1 MKVVIIGG
9 VAGGASA
16 AARLRRL
23 NEQAEI
29 IIVERGPYVSFA
41 NCGLPY
47 YVGGEIR
54 DRGALTLQTPQ
65 SFRARFRIDVRVR
78 CEAAAI
84 DPTAKTVTLRDLESD
99 QEKTESYDKLI
110 LSPGASPVRPPVPGN
125 DLAGVFTLRN
135 IPDTDAICAYI
146 ENHAAK
152 SALIVGGGYIGL
164 EMAENLLRAGLS
176 VTVAEMADHLI
187 APFDADM
194 AADVQQYAR
203 QKGVKLLLQSA
214 LTSIEKQPDGRL
226 AARVG
231 THTETVDLVLLSV
244 GVRPESALA
253 AAAGLQLNGRGQIVV
268 DEHMRTSDADIYAV
282 GDAVT
287 VRNFYTGQETFV
299 PLAGPANRQGRIAAD
314 NICGIPSAY
323 HGTQGTAIMRFFDL
337 TAASVGLNE
346 KTAAAA
352 GIDYDKTYTYP
363 SSHATYYPG
372 STNMSI
378 KVLWEKANGR
388 LLGAQIVG
396 FDGVDKRM
404 DVLAAAMRLGA
415 AITDLSDLE
424 LSYAPPFS
432 SAKDP
437 VNYLGFIGSNIRS
450 GRLHQFFWHDVS
462 ALPRDGSVTLLDVR
476 TKTEAAADSID
487 GFINIPLDALRD
499 HLDEL
504 PKDKPVYVHCFS
516 GQRSYLACCIL
527 QGHGYTCYNLAGGIR
542 LYRSVMRERAQLSKA
557 AE

>member
-23 NEQAEI
+23 NEKAEI
-29 IIVERGPYVSFA
+29 VVVERGPYVSFA

-54 DRGALTLQTPQ
+54 DRSALTLQTPQ
-65 SFRARFRIDVRVR
+65 SFLARFNIDVRVR
-78 CEAAAI
+78 CEALKI
-84 DPTAKTVTLRDLESD
+84 DPAAKTVTLRDLESGVETD
-99 QEKTESYDKLI
+99 EHYDKLI
-110 LSPGASPVRPPVPGN
+110 LSPGASPVRPPIPGV
-125 DLAGVFTLRN
+125 DLEGVFTLRN
-135 IPDTDAICAYI
+135 IPDTDAIRAYI
-146 ENHAAK
+146 EKRSAK

-176 VTVAEMADHLI
+176 VSVAEMADHLI

-194 AADVQQYAR
+194 AADVQQYVR
-203 QKGVKLLLQSA
+203 QKGVRLLLQSGVSA
-214 LTSIEKQPDGRL
+214 IEKLPDGRL
-226 AARVG
+226 CAQVG
-231 THTETVDLVLLSV
+231 AQRETADLILLSV
-244 GVRPESALA
+244 GVRPESGLA
-253 AAAGLQLNGRGQIVV
+253 AGAGLQLNGRGQIVV
-268 DEHMRTSDADIYAV
+268 NSQMLTSDPDIYAV

-287 VRNFYTGQETFV
+287 VHNFYTGAETFV

-323 HGTQGTAIMRFFDL
+323 HATQGTAIMRFFDL

-346 KTAAAA
+346 KAAAAA
-352 GIDYDKTYTYP
+352 GIAFDKTYTYP
-363 SSHATYYPG
+363 ASHATYYPG
-372 STNMSI
+372 FTNMSI
-378 KVLWEKANGR
+378 KVLWEKESGR

-404 DVLAAAMRLGA
+404 DVLATAMRLGA
-415 AITDLSDLE
+415 GITDLAELE

-437 VNYLGFIGSNIRS
+437 VNYLGFIGDNVRS
-450 GRLHQFFWHDVS
+450 GRIRQFFWHDV
-462 ALPRDGSVTLLDVR
+462 AQLPRDGSVTLLDVR
-476 TKTEAAADSID
+476 TKTEAAADAID
-487 GFINIPLDALRD
+487 GFINIPLDELRA
-499 HLDEL
+499 HLSAL

-516 GQRSYLACCIL
+516 GQRSYLACCLL
-527 QGHGYTCYNLAGGIR
+527 QGNGYTCYNLAGGIR
-542 LYRSVMRERAQLSKA
+542 LYRSVMREQAFLL
-557 AE
+557 AEK

>member
-23 NEQAEI
+23 NEQAKI
-29 IIVERGPYVSFA
+29 IVVERGPYVSFA

-47 YVGGEIR
+47 YIGGEIR
-54 DRGALTLQTPQ
+54 DRSALTLQTPQ
-65 SFRARFRIDVRVR
+65 SFLTRFNIDVRVR
-78 CEAAAI
+78 CEAVKI
-84 DPTAKTVTLRDLESD
+84 DPAAKTVTLRDLESGG
-99 QEKTESYDKLI
+99 ETLESYDKLI
-110 LSPGASPVRPPVPGN
+110 LSPGASPVRPPIPGAE
-125 DLAGVFTLRN
+125 LEGVFTLRN
-135 IPDTDAICAYI
+135 IPDTDAIRAYM
-146 ENHAAK
+146 ESRAAK

-194 AADVQQYAR
+194 AADVQQYVR
-203 QKGVKLLLQSA
+203 QKGVRLLLNSGVSA
-214 LTSIEKQPDGRL
+214 IEKQPDGRL
-226 AARVG
+226 AAQVG
-231 THTETVDLVLLSV
+231 AQKVTADLILLSV

-253 AAAGLQLNGRGQIVV
+253 AAAGLQLNERGQIVV
-268 DEHMRTSDADIYAV
+268 DEAMHTSEADIYAV

-287 VRNFYTGQETFV
+287 VKNFYTGQETFV

-314 NICGIPSAY
+314 NICGISSAY

-352 GIDYDKTYTYP
+352 GIAYDKTYTYP

-378 KVLWEKANGR
+378 KVLWEKESGR

-404 DVLAAAMRLGA
+404 DVLSATMRFGA
-415 AITDLSDLE
+415 GITDLTELE

-437 VNYLGFIGSNIRS
+437 VNYLGFIGENVRS
-450 GRLHQFFWHDVS
+450 GRLQQFFWHDVD

-476 TKTEAAADSID
+476 TKTEAAADAID
-487 GFINIPLDALRD
+487 GFMNIPLDALRE
-499 HLDEL
+499 HLDAL

-516 GQRSYLACCIL
+516 GQRSYIACCIL
-527 QGHGYTCYNLAGGIR
+527 QGNGYTCYNLAGGIR
-542 LYRSVMRERAQLSKA
+542 LYRSVKREQVLQTQ
-557 AE
+557 

>member
-23 NEQAEI
+23 NEQAKI
-29 IIVERGPYVSFA
+29 IVVERGPYVSFA

-47 YVGGEIR
+47 YIGGEIR
-54 DRGALTLQTPQ
+54 DRSALTLQTPQ
-65 SFRARFRIDVRVR
+65 SFLTRFNIDVRVR
-78 CEAAAI
+78 CEAVKI
-84 DPTAKTVTLRDLESD
+84 DPAAKTVTLRDLESGG
-99 QEKTESYDKLI
+99 ETLESYDKLI
-110 LSPGASPVRPPVPGN
+110 LSPGASPVRPPIPGAE
-125 DLAGVFTLRN
+125 LEGVFTLRN
-135 IPDTDAICAYI
+135 IPDTDAIRAYM
-146 ENHAAK
+146 ESRAAK

-194 AADVQQYAR
+194 AADVQQYVR
-203 QKGVKLLLQSA
+203 QKGVRLLLSSGVSA
-214 LTSIEKQPDGRL
+214 IEKQSDGRL

-231 THTETVDLVLLSV
+231 AQKVTADLILLSV

-253 AAAGLQLNGRGQIVV
+253 AAAGLQLNERGQIVV
-268 DEHMRTSDADIYAV
+268 DEAMHTSEADIYAV

-287 VRNFYTGQETFV
+287 VKNFYTGQETFV

-314 NICGIPSAY
+314 NICGISSAY
-323 HGTQGTAIMRFFDL
+323 HGTQGTAIMRFFDR
-337 TAASVGLNE
+337 TAASVGLNGQA
-346 KTAAAA
+346 AAAA
-352 GIDYDKTYTYP
+352 GIAYDTTYTYP

-378 KVLWEKANGR
+378 KVLWEKESGR

-404 DVLAAAMRLGA
+404 DVLSAAMRFGA
-415 AITDLSDLE
+415 GITDLTELE

-437 VNYLGFIGSNIRS
+437 VNYLGFIGENVRA
-450 GRLHQFFWHDVS
+450 GRLQQFFWHDVD

-476 TKTEAAADSID
+476 TKTEAAADAID
-487 GFINIPLDALRD
+487 GFMNIPLDALRE
-499 HLDEL
+499 HLDAL

-516 GQRSYLACCIL
+516 GQRSYIACCIL
-527 QGHGYTCYNLAGGIR
+527 QGNGYTCYNLAGGIR
-542 LYRSVMRERAQLSKA
+542 LYRSVKREQVLQTQ
-557 AE
+557 

>member
-23 NEQAEI
+23 NEQAKI
-29 IIVERGPYVSFA
+29 IVVERGPYVSFA

-47 YVGGEIR
+47 YIGGEIR
-54 DRGALTLQTPQ
+54 DRSALTLQTPQ
-65 SFRARFRIDVRVR
+65 SFLTRFNIDVRVR
-78 CEAAAI
+78 CEAVKI
-84 DPTAKTVTLRDLESD
+84 DPAAKTVTLRDLESGG
-99 QEKTESYDKLI
+99 ETLESYDKLI
-110 LSPGASPVRPPVPGN
+110 LSPGASPVRPPIPGAE
-125 DLAGVFTLRN
+125 LEGVFTLRN
-135 IPDTDAICAYI
+135 IPDTDAIRAYM
-146 ENHAAK
+146 ESRAAK

-194 AADVQQYAR
+194 AADVQQYVR
-203 QKGVKLLLQSA
+203 QKGVRLLLNSGVSA
-214 LTSIEKQPDGRL
+214 IEKQPDGSL

-231 THTETVDLVLLSV
+231 AQKVTADLILLSV

-253 AAAGLQLNGRGQIVV
+253 AAAGLQLNERGQIVV
-268 DEHMRTSDADIYAV
+268 DEAMHTSEADIYAV

-287 VRNFYTGQETFV
+287 VKNFYTGQETFV

-314 NICGIPSAY
+314 NICGISSAY

-346 KTAAAA
+346 KAAAAA
-352 GIDYDKTYTYP
+352 GIAYDKTYTYP

-378 KVLWEKANGR
+378 KVLWEKESGR

-404 DVLAAAMRLGA
+404 DVLSAAMRFGA
-415 AITDLSDLE
+415 GITDLTELE

-437 VNYLGFIGSNIRS
+437 VNYLGFIGENVRV
-450 GRLHQFFWHDVS
+450 GRLQQFFWHDVD

-476 TKTEAAADSID
+476 TKTEAAADAID
-487 GFINIPLDALRD
+487 GFMNIPLDALRE
-499 HLDEL
+499 HLDAL

-516 GQRSYLACCIL
+516 GQRSYIACCIL
-527 QGHGYTCYNLAGGIR
+527 QGNGYTCYNLAGGIR
-542 LYRSVMRERAQLSKA
+542 LYRSVKREQVLQTQ
-557 AE
+557 

>member
-23 NEQAEI
+23 NEQAKI
-29 IIVERGPYVSFA
+29 IVVERGPYVSFA

-47 YVGGEIR
+47 YIGGEIR
-54 DRGALTLQTPQ
+54 DRSALTLQTPQ
-65 SFRARFRIDVRVR
+65 SFLTRFNIDVRVR
-78 CEAAAI
+78 CEAVKI
-84 DPTAKTVTLRDLESD
+84 DPAAKTVTLRDLESGG
-99 QEKTESYDKLI
+99 ETLESYDKLI
-110 LSPGASPVRPPVPGN
+110 LSPGASPVRPPIPGAE
-125 DLAGVFTLRN
+125 LEGVFTLRN
-135 IPDTDAICAYI
+135 IPDTDAIRAYM
-146 ENHAAK
+146 ESRAAK

-194 AADVQQYAR
+194 AADVQQYVR
-203 QKGVKLLLQSA
+203 QKGARLLLNSGVSA
-214 LTSIEKQPDGRL
+214 IEKQPDGRL

-231 THTETVDLVLLSV
+231 AQKVTADLILLSV

-253 AAAGLQLNGRGQIVV
+253 DAAGLQLNERGQIVV
-268 DEHMRTSDADIYAV
+268 DEAMHTSEADIYAV

-287 VRNFYTGQETFV
+287 VKNFYTGQETFV

-314 NICGIPSAY
+314 NICGISSAY

-346 KTAAAA
+346 KAAAAA
-352 GIDYDKTYTYP
+352 GIAYDKTYTYP

-378 KVLWEKANGR
+378 KVLWEKESGR

-404 DVLAAAMRLGA
+404 DVLSAAMRFGA
-415 AITDLSDLE
+415 GITDLTELE

-437 VNYLGFIGSNIRS
+437 VNYLGFIGENVRS
-450 GRLHQFFWHDVS
+450 GRLQQFFWHDVD

-476 TKTEAAADSID
+476 TKTEAAADAID
-487 GFINIPLDALRD
+487 GFLNIPLDALRE
-499 HLDEL
+499 HLDAL

-516 GQRSYLACCIL
+516 GQRSYIACCIL
-527 QGHGYTCYNLAGGIR
+527 QGNGYTCYNLAGGIR
-542 LYRSVMRERAQLSKA
+542 LYRSVKREQVLQTQ
-557 AE
+557 

>member
-23 NEQAEI
+23 NEQAKI
-29 IIVERGPYVSFA
+29 IVVERGPYVSFA

-47 YVGGEIR
+47 YIGGEIR
-54 DRGALTLQTPQ
+54 DRSALTLQTPQ
-65 SFRARFRIDVRVR
+65 SFLTRFNIDVRVR
-78 CEAAAI
+78 CEAVKI
-84 DPTAKTVTLRDLESD
+84 DPAAKTVTLRDLESGG
-99 QEKTESYDKLI
+99 ETLESYDKLI
-110 LSPGASPVRPPVPGN
+110 LSPGASPVRPPIPGAE
-125 DLAGVFTLRN
+125 LEGVFTLRN
-135 IPDTDAICAYI
+135 IPDTDAIRAYM
-146 ENHAAK
+146 ESRAAK

-194 AADVQQYAR
+194 AADVQQYVR
-203 QKGVKLLLQSA
+203 QKGVRLLLNSGVS
-214 LTSIEKQPDGRL
+214 TIEKQPDGRL

-231 THTETVDLVLLSV
+231 AQKVTADLILLSV

-253 AAAGLQLNGRGQIVV
+253 AAAGLQLNERGQIVV
-268 DEHMRTSDADIYAV
+268 DEAMHTSEADIYAV

-287 VRNFYTGQETFV
+287 VKNFYTGQETFV

-314 NICGIPSAY
+314 NICGISSAY

-346 KTAAAA
+346 KAAAAA
-352 GIDYDKTYTYP
+352 GIAYDKTYTYP

-378 KVLWEKANGR
+378 KVLWEKESGR

-404 DVLAAAMRLGA
+404 DVLSAAMRFGA
-415 AITDLSDLE
+415 GITDLTELE

-437 VNYLGFIGSNIRS
+437 ANYLGFIGENVRA
-450 GRLHQFFWHDVS
+450 GRLQQFYWHDVD

-476 TKTEAAADSID
+476 TKTEAAADAID
-487 GFINIPLDALRD
+487 GFLNIPLDALRE
-499 HLDEL
+499 HLDAL

-516 GQRSYLACCIL
+516 GQRSYIACCIL
-527 QGHGYTCYNLAGGIR
+527 QGNGYTCYNLAGGIR
-542 LYRSVMRERAQLSKA
+542 LYRSVKREQVLQTQ
-557 AE
+557 

>member
-23 NEQAEI
+23 NEQAKI
-29 IIVERGPYVSFA
+29 IVVERGPYVSFA

-47 YVGGEIR
+47 YIGGEIR
-54 DRGALTLQTPQ
+54 DRSALTLQTPQ
-65 SFRARFRIDVRVR
+65 SFLTRFNIDVRVR
-78 CEAAAI
+78 CEAVKI
-84 DPTAKTVTLRDLESD
+84 DPAAKTVTLRDLESGG
-99 QEKTESYDKLI
+99 ETLESYDKLI
-110 LSPGASPVRPPVPGN
+110 LSPGASPVRPPIPGAE
-125 DLAGVFTLRN
+125 LEGVFTLRN
-135 IPDTDAICAYI
+135 IPDTDAIRAYM
-146 ENHAAK
+146 ESRAAK

-194 AADVQQYAR
+194 AADVQQYVR
-203 QKGVKLLLQSA
+203 QKGVRLLLNSGVSA
-214 LTSIEKQPDGRL
+214 IEKQPDGRL

-231 THTETVDLVLLSV
+231 AQKVTADLILLSV

-253 AAAGLQLNGRGQIVV
+253 AAAGLQLNERGQIVV
-268 DEHMRTSDADIYAV
+268 DEAMHTSEADIYAV

-287 VRNFYTGQETFV
+287 VKNFYTGQETFV

-314 NICGIPSAY
+314 NICGISSAY

-346 KTAAAA
+346 KAAAAA
-352 GIDYDKTYTYP
+352 GIAYDKTYTYP

-378 KVLWEKANGR
+378 KVLWEKESGR

-404 DVLAAAMRLGA
+404 DVLSAAMRFGA
-415 AITDLSDLE
+415 GITDLTELE

-437 VNYLGFIGSNIRS
+437 VNYLGFIGENVRA
-450 GRLHQFFWHDVS
+450 GRLQQFFWHDVD

-476 TKTEAAADSID
+476 TKTEAAADAID
-487 GFINIPLDALRD
+487 GFLNIPLDALRE
-499 HLDEL
+499 HLDAL

-516 GQRSYLACCIL
+516 GQRSYIACCIL
-527 QGHGYTCYNLAGGIR
+527 QGNGYTCYNLAGGIR
-542 LYRSVMRERAQLSKA
+542 LYRSVKREQVLQTQ
-557 AE
+557 

>member
-23 NEQAEI
+23 NEQAKI
-29 IIVERGPYVSFA
+29 IVVERGPYVSFA

-47 YVGGEIR
+47 YIGGEIR
-54 DRGALTLQTPQ
+54 DRSALTLQTPQ
-65 SFRARFRIDVRVR
+65 SFLTRFNIDVRVR
-78 CEAAAI
+78 CEAVKI
-84 DPTAKTVTLRDLESD
+84 DPAAKTVTLRDLESGG
-99 QEKTESYDKLI
+99 ETLESYDKLI
-110 LSPGASPVRPPVPGN
+110 LSPGASPVRPPIPGAE
-125 DLAGVFTLRN
+125 LEGVFTLRN
-135 IPDTDAICAYI
+135 IPDTDAIRAYM
-146 ENHAAK
+146 ESRAAK

-194 AADVQQYAR
+194 AADVQQYVR
-203 QKGVKLLLQSA
+203 QKGVRLLLNSGVSA
-214 LTSIEKQPDGRL
+214 IEKQPDGRL

-231 THTETVDLVLLSV
+231 AQKVTADLILLSV

-253 AAAGLQLNGRGQIVV
+253 AAAGLQLNERGQIVV
-268 DEHMRTSDADIYAV
+268 DEAMHTSEADIYAV

-287 VRNFYTGQETFV
+287 VKNFYTGQETFV

-314 NICGIPSAY
+314 NICGISSAY

-346 KTAAAA
+346 KAAAAA
-352 GIDYDKTYTYP
+352 GIAYDKTYTYP

-378 KVLWEKANGR
+378 KVLWEKESGR
-388 LLGAQIVG
+388 FLGAQIVG

-404 DVLAAAMRLGA
+404 DVLSAAMRFGA
-415 AITDLSDLE
+415 GITDLTELE

-437 VNYLGFIGSNIRS
+437 VNYLGFIGENVRS
-450 GRLHQFFWHDVS
+450 GRLQQFFWHDVD

-476 TKTEAAADSID
+476 TKTEAAADAID
-487 GFINIPLDALRD
+487 GFLNIPLDALRE
-499 HLDEL
+499 HLDAL

-516 GQRSYLACCIL
+516 GQRSYIACCIL
-527 QGHGYTCYNLAGGIR
+527 QGNGYTCYNLAGGIR
-542 LYRSVMRERAQLSKA
+542 LYRSVKREQVLQTQ
-557 AE
+557 

>member
-23 NEQAEI
+23 NEQAKI
-29 IIVERGPYVSFA
+29 IVVERGPYVSFA

-47 YVGGEIR
+47 YIGGEIR
-54 DRGALTLQTPQ
+54 DRSALTLQTPQ
-65 SFRARFRIDVRVR
+65 SFLTRFNIDVRVR
-78 CEAAAI
+78 CEAVKI
-84 DPTAKTVTLRDLESD
+84 DPAAKTVTLRDLESGG
-99 QEKTESYDKLI
+99 ETLESYDKLI
-110 LSPGASPVRPPVPGN
+110 LSPGASPVRPPIPGAE
-125 DLAGVFTLRN
+125 LEGVFTLRN
-135 IPDTDAICAYI
+135 IPDTDAIRAYM
-146 ENHAAK
+146 ESRAAK

-194 AADVQQYAR
+194 AADVQQYVR
-203 QKGVKLLLQSA
+203 QKGVRLLLNSGVSA
-214 LTSIEKQPDGRL
+214 IEKQPDGRL

-231 THTETVDLVLLSV
+231 AQKVTADLILLSV

-253 AAAGLQLNGRGQIVV
+253 AAAGLQLNERGQIVV
-268 DEHMRTSDADIYAV
+268 DEAMHTSEADIYAV

-287 VRNFYTGQETFV
+287 VKNFYTGQETFV

-314 NICGIPSAY
+314 NICGISSAY

-346 KTAAAA
+346 KAAAAA
-352 GIDYDKTYTYP
+352 GIAYDKTYTYP

-378 KVLWEKANGR
+378 KVLWEKESGR

-404 DVLAAAMRLGA
+404 DVLSAAMRFGA
-415 AITDLSDLE
+415 GITDLTELE

-437 VNYLGFIGSNIRS
+437 VNYLGFIGDNVRS
-450 GRLHQFFWHDVS
+450 GRLQQFYWHDVD

-476 TKTEAAADSID
+476 TKTEAAADAID
-487 GFINIPLDALRD
+487 GFMNIPLDALRG
-499 HLDEL
+499 HLDAL

-516 GQRSYLACCIL
+516 GQRSYIACCIL
-527 QGHGYTCYNLAGGIR
+527 QGNGYTCYNLAGGIR
-542 LYRSVMRERAQLSKA
+542 LYRSVKREQVLQTQ
-557 AE
+557 

>member
-23 NEQAEI
+23 NEQAKI
-29 IIVERGPYVSFA
+29 IVVERGPYVSFA

-47 YVGGEIR
+47 YIGGEIR
-54 DRGALTLQTPQ
+54 DRSALTLQTPQ
-65 SFRARFRIDVRVR
+65 SFLTRFNIDVRVR
-78 CEAAAI
+78 CEAVKI
-84 DPTAKTVTLRDLESD
+84 DPAAKTVTLRDLESGG
-99 QEKTESYDKLI
+99 ETLESYDKLI
-110 LSPGASPVRPPVPGN
+110 LSPGASPVRPPIPGAE
-125 DLAGVFTLRN
+125 LEGVFTLRN
-135 IPDTDAICAYI
+135 IPDTDAIRAYM
-146 ENHAAK
+146 ESRAAK

-194 AADVQQYAR
+194 AADVQQYVR
-203 QKGVKLLLQSA
+203 QKGVRLLLNSGVSA
-214 LTSIEKQPDGRL
+214 IEKQPDGSL

-231 THTETVDLVLLSV
+231 AQKVTADLILLSV

-253 AAAGLQLNGRGQIVV
+253 AAAGLQLNERGQIVV
-268 DEHMRTSDADIYAV
+268 DEAMHTSEADIYAV

-287 VRNFYTGQETFV
+287 VKNFYTGQETFV

-314 NICGIPSAY
+314 NICGISSAY

-346 KTAAAA
+346 KAAAAA
-352 GIDYDKTYTYP
+352 GIAYDKTYTYP

-378 KVLWEKANGR
+378 KVLWDKESGR

-404 DVLAAAMRLGA
+404 DVLSAAMRFGA
-415 AITDLSDLE
+415 GITDLTELE

-437 VNYLGFIGSNIRS
+437 VNYLGFIGDNVRS
-450 GRLHQFFWHDVS
+450 GRLQQFYWHDVD

-476 TKTEAAADSID
+476 TKTEAAADAID
-487 GFINIPLDALRD
+487 GFMNIPLDALRG
-499 HLDEL
+499 HLDAL

-516 GQRSYLACCIL
+516 GQRSYIACCIL
-527 QGHGYTCYNLAGGIR
+527 QGNGYTCYNLAGGIR
-542 LYRSVMRERAQLSKA
+542 LYRSVKREQVLQTQ
-557 AE
+557 

>member
-23 NEQAEI
+23 NEQAKI
-29 IIVERGPYVSFA
+29 IVVERGPYVSFA

-47 YVGGEIR
+47 YIGGEIR
-54 DRGALTLQTPQ
+54 DRSALTLQTPQ
-65 SFRARFRIDVRVR
+65 SFLTRFNIDVRVR
-78 CEAAAI
+78 CEAVKI
-84 DPTAKTVTLRDLESD
+84 DPAAKTVTLRDLESGG
-99 QEKTESYDKLI
+99 ETLESYDKLI
-110 LSPGASPVRPPVPGN
+110 LSPGASPVRPPIPGAE
-125 DLAGVFTLRN
+125 LEGVFTLRN
-135 IPDTDAICAYI
+135 IPDTDAIRAYM
-146 ENHAAK
+146 ESRAAK

-194 AADVQQYAR
+194 AADVQQYVR
-203 QKGVKLLLQSA
+203 QKGARLLLNSGVSA
-214 LTSIEKQPDGRL
+214 IEKQPDGSL

-231 THTETVDLVLLSV
+231 AQKVTADLILLSV

-253 AAAGLQLNGRGQIVV
+253 AAAGLQLNERGQIVV
-268 DEHMRTSDADIYAV
+268 DEAMHTSEADIYAV

-287 VRNFYTGQETFV
+287 VKNFYTGQETFV

-314 NICGIPSAY
+314 NICGISSAY

-346 KTAAAA
+346 KAAAAA
-352 GIDYDKTYTYP
+352 GIAYDKTYTYP

-378 KVLWEKANGR
+378 KVLWEKESGR

-404 DVLAAAMRLGA
+404 DVLSAAMRFGA
-415 AITDLSDLE
+415 GITDLTELE

-437 VNYLGFIGSNIRS
+437 VNYLGFIGENVRS
-450 GRLHQFFWHDVS
+450 GRLQQFFWHDVD

-476 TKTEAAADSID
+476 TKTEAAADAID
-487 GFINIPLDALRD
+487 GFMNIPLDALRE
-499 HLDEL
+499 HLDAL

-516 GQRSYLACCIL
+516 GQRSYIACCIL
-527 QGHGYTCYNLAGGIR
+527 QGNGYTCYNLAGGIR
-542 LYRSVMRERAQLSKA
+542 LYRSVKREQVLQTQ
-557 AE
+557 

>member
-23 NEQAEI
+23 NERAKI
-29 IIVERGPYVSFA
+29 IVVERGPYVSFA

-47 YVGGEIR
+47 YIGGEIR
-54 DRGALTLQTPQ
+54 DRSALTLQTPQ
-65 SFRARFRIDVRVR
+65 SFLTRFNIDVRVR
-78 CEAAAI
+78 CEAVKI
-84 DPTAKTVTLRDLESD
+84 DPAAKTVTLRDLESGG
-99 QEKTESYDKLI
+99 ETLESYDKLI
-110 LSPGASPVRPPVPGN
+110 LSPGASPVRPPIPGAE
-125 DLAGVFTLRN
+125 LEGVFTLRN
-135 IPDTDAICAYI
+135 IPDTDAIRAYM
-146 ENHAAK
+146 ESRAAK

-194 AADVQQYAR
+194 AADVQQYVR
-203 QKGVKLLLQSA
+203 QKGVRLLLNSGVSA
-214 LTSIEKQPDGRL
+214 IEKQPDGRL

-231 THTETVDLVLLSV
+231 AQKVTADLILLSV

-253 AAAGLQLNGRGQIVV
+253 AAAGLQLNERGQIVV
-268 DEHMRTSDADIYAV
+268 DEAMHTSEADIYAV

-287 VRNFYTGQETFV
+287 VKNFYTGQETFV

-314 NICGIPSAY
+314 NICGISSAY

-346 KTAAAA
+346 KAAAAA
-352 GIDYDKTYTYP
+352 GIAYDKTYTYP

-378 KVLWEKANGR
+378 KVLWEKESGR

-404 DVLAAAMRLGA
+404 DVLSAAMRFGA
-415 AITDLSDLE
+415 GITDLTELE

-437 VNYLGFIGSNIRS
+437 VNYLGFIGENVRA
-450 GRLHQFFWHDVS
+450 GRLQQFFWHDVD
-462 ALPRDGSVTLLDVR
+462 ALPRDGSVTFLDVR
-476 TKTEAAADSID
+476 TKTEAAADAID
-487 GFINIPLDALRD
+487 GFMNIPLDALRE
-499 HLDEL
+499 HLDAL

-516 GQRSYLACCIL
+516 GQRSYIACCIL
-527 QGHGYTCYNLAGGIR
+527 QGNGYTCYNLAGGIR
-542 LYRSVMRERAQLSKA
+542 LYRSVKREQVLQTQ
-557 AE
+557 

>member
-23 NEQAEI
+23 NEQAKI
-29 IIVERGPYVSFA
+29 IVVERGPYVSFA

-47 YVGGEIR
+47 YIGGEIR
-54 DRGALTLQTPQ
+54 DRSALTLQTPQ
-65 SFRARFRIDVRVR
+65 SFLTRFNIDVRVR
-78 CEAAAI
+78 CEAVKI
-84 DPTAKTVTLRDLESD
+84 DPAAKTVTLRDLESGG
-99 QEKTESYDKLI
+99 ETLESYDKLI
-110 LSPGASPVRPPVPGN
+110 LSPGASPVRPPIPGAE
-125 DLAGVFTLRN
+125 LEGVFTLRN
-135 IPDTDAICAYI
+135 IPDTDAIRAYM
-146 ENHAAK
+146 ESRAAK

-194 AADVQQYAR
+194 AADVQQYVR
-203 QKGVKLLLQSA
+203 QKGVRLLLNSGVS
-214 LTSIEKQPDGRL
+214 TIEKQPDGRL

-231 THTETVDLVLLSV
+231 AQKVTADLILLSV

-253 AAAGLQLNGRGQIVV
+253 AAAGLQLNERGQIVV
-268 DEHMRTSDADIYAV
+268 DEAMHTSEADIYAV

-287 VRNFYTGQETFV
+287 VKNFYTGQETFV

-314 NICGIPSAY
+314 NICGISSAY

-346 KTAAAA
+346 KAAAAA
-352 GIDYDKTYTYP
+352 GIAYDKTYTYP

-378 KVLWEKANGR
+378 KVLWEKESGR

-404 DVLAAAMRLGA
+404 DVLSAAMRFGA
-415 AITDLSDLE
+415 GITDLTELE

-437 VNYLGFIGSNIRS
+437 VNYLGFIGENVRS
-450 GRLHQFFWHDVS
+450 GRLQQFYWHDVD

-476 TKTEAAADSID
+476 TKTEAAADAID
-487 GFINIPLDALRD
+487 GFLNIPLDALRE
-499 HLDEL
+499 HLDAL

-516 GQRSYLACCIL
+516 GQRSYIACCIL
-527 QGHGYTCYNLAGGIR
+527 QGNGYTCYNLAGGIR
-542 LYRSVMRERAQLSKA
+542 LYRSVKREQVLQTQ
-557 AE
+557 

>member
-23 NEQAEI
+23 NEQAKI
-29 IIVERGPYVSFA
+29 IVVERGPYVSFA

-47 YVGGEIR
+47 YIGGEIR
-54 DRGALTLQTPQ
+54 DRSALTLQTPQ
-65 SFRARFRIDVRVR
+65 SFLTRFNIDVRVR
-78 CEAAAI
+78 CEAVKI
-84 DPTAKTVTLRDLESD
+84 DPAAKTVTLRDLESGG
-99 QEKTESYDKLI
+99 ETLESYDKLI
-110 LSPGASPVRPPVPGN
+110 LSPGASPVRPPIPGAE
-125 DLAGVFTLRN
+125 LEGVFTLRN
-135 IPDTDAICAYI
+135 IPDTDAIRAYM
-146 ENHAAK
+146 ESRAAK

-194 AADVQQYAR
+194 AADVQQYVR
-203 QKGVKLLLQSA
+203 QKGARLLLNSGVSA
-214 LTSIEKQPDGRL
+214 IEKQSDGRL

-231 THTETVDLVLLSV
+231 AQKVTADLILLSV

-253 AAAGLQLNGRGQIVV
+253 AAAGLQLNERGQIVV
-268 DEHMRTSDADIYAV
+268 DEAMHTSEADIYAV

-287 VRNFYTGQETFV
+287 VKNFYTGQETFV

-314 NICGIPSAY
+314 NICGISSAY

-352 GIDYDKTYTYP
+352 GIAYDKTYTYP

-378 KVLWEKANGR
+378 KVLWDKESGR

-404 DVLAAAMRLGA
+404 DVLSAAMRFGA
-415 AITDLSDLE
+415 GITDLTELE

-437 VNYLGFIGSNIRS
+437 VNYLGFIGENVRS
-450 GRLHQFFWHDVS
+450 GRLQQFFWHDVD

-476 TKTEAAADSID
+476 TKTEAAADAID
-487 GFINIPLDALRD
+487 GFLNIPLDALRG
-499 HLDEL
+499 HLDAL

-516 GQRSYLACCIL
+516 GQRSYIACCIL
-527 QGHGYTCYNLAGGIR
+527 QGNGYTCYNLAGGIR
-542 LYRSVMRERAQLSKA
+542 LYRSVKREQVLQTQ
-557 AE
+557 

>member
-23 NEQAEI
+23 NEQAKI
-29 IIVERGPYVSFA
+29 IVVERGPYVSFA

-47 YVGGEIR
+47 YIGGEIR
-54 DRGALTLQTPQ
+54 DRSALTLQTPQ
-65 SFRARFRIDVRVR
+65 SFLTRFNIDVRVR
-78 CEAAAI
+78 CEAVKI
-84 DPTAKTVTLRDLESD
+84 DPAAKTVTLRDLESGG
-99 QEKTESYDKLI
+99 ETLESYDKLI
-110 LSPGASPVRPPVPGN
+110 LSPGASPVRPPIPGAE
-125 DLAGVFTLRN
+125 LEGVFTLRN
-135 IPDTDAICAYI
+135 IPDTDAIRAYM
-146 ENHAAK
+146 ESRAAK

-194 AADVQQYAR
+194 AADVQQYVR
-203 QKGVKLLLQSA
+203 QKGVRLLLNSGVSA
-214 LTSIEKQPDGRL
+214 IEKQPDGRL

-231 THTETVDLVLLSV
+231 AQKVTADLILLSV

-253 AAAGLQLNGRGQIVV
+253 AAAGLQLNERGQIVV
-268 DEHMRTSDADIYAV
+268 DEAMHTSEADIYAV

-287 VRNFYTGQETFV
+287 VKNFYTGQETFV

-314 NICGIPSAY
+314 NICGISSAY

-346 KTAAAA
+346 KAAAAA
-352 GIDYDKTYTYP
+352 GIAYDKTYTYP

-378 KVLWEKANGR
+378 KVLWEKESGR

-404 DVLAAAMRLGA
+404 DVLSAAMRFGA
-415 AITDLSDLE
+415 GITDLTELE

-437 VNYLGFIGSNIRS
+437 VNYLGFIGENVRA
-450 GRLHQFFWHDVS
+450 GRLQQFFWHDVD

-476 TKTEAAADSID
+476 TKTEAAADAID
-487 GFINIPLDALRD
+487 GFLNIPLDALRG
-499 HLDEL
+499 HLDAL

-516 GQRSYLACCIL
+516 GQRSYIACCIL
-527 QGHGYTCYNLAGGIR
+527 QGNGYTCYNLAGGIR
-542 LYRSVMRERAQLSKA
+542 LYRSVKREQVLQTQ
-557 AE
+557 

>member
-23 NEQAEI
+23 NEQAKI
-29 IIVERGPYVSFA
+29 IVVERGPYVSFA

-47 YVGGEIR
+47 YIGGEIR
-54 DRGALTLQTPQ
+54 DRSVLTLQTPQ
-65 SFRARFRIDVRVR
+65 SFLTRFNIDVRVR
-78 CEAAAI
+78 CEAVKI
-84 DPTAKTVTLRDLESD
+84 DPAAKTVTLRDLESGG
-99 QEKTESYDKLI
+99 ETLESYDKLI
-110 LSPGASPVRPPVPGN
+110 LSPGASPVRPPIPGAE
-125 DLAGVFTLRN
+125 LEGVFTLRN
-135 IPDTDAICAYI
+135 IPDTDAIRAYM
-146 ENHAAK
+146 ESRAAK

-194 AADVQQYAR
+194 AADVQQYVR
-203 QKGVKLLLQSA
+203 QKGVRLLLNSGVSA
-214 LTSIEKQPDGRL
+214 IEKQPDGRL

-231 THTETVDLVLLSV
+231 AQKVTADLILLSV

-253 AAAGLQLNGRGQIVV
+253 AAAGLQLNERGQIVV
-268 DEHMRTSDADIYAV
+268 DEAMHTSEADIYAV

-287 VRNFYTGQETFV
+287 VKNFYTGQETFV

-314 NICGIPSAY
+314 NICGISSAY

-352 GIDYDKTYTYP
+352 GIAYDKTYTYP

-378 KVLWEKANGR
+378 KVLWDKESGR

-404 DVLAAAMRLGA
+404 DVLSAAMRFGA
-415 AITDLSDLE
+415 GITDLTELE

-437 VNYLGFIGSNIRS
+437 VNYLGFIGENVRS
-450 GRLHQFFWHDVS
+450 GRLQQFYWHDVD

-476 TKTEAAADSID
+476 TKTEAAADAID
-487 GFINIPLDALRD
+487 GFLNIPLDALRG
-499 HLDEL
+499 HLDAL

-516 GQRSYLACCIL
+516 GQRSYIACCIL
-527 QGHGYTCYNLAGGIR
+527 QGNGYTCYNLAGGIR
-542 LYRSVMRERAQLSKA
+542 LYRSVKREQVLQTQ
-557 AE
+557 

>member
-23 NEQAEI
+23 NEQAKI
-29 IIVERGPYVSFA
+29 IVVERGPYVSFA

-47 YVGGEIR
+47 YIGGEIR
-54 DRGALTLQTPQ
+54 DRSALTLQTPQ
-65 SFRARFRIDVRVR
+65 SFLTRFNIDVRVR
-78 CEAAAI
+78 CEAVKI
-84 DPTAKTVTLRDLESD
+84 DPAAKTVTLRDLESGG
-99 QEKTESYDKLI
+99 ETLESYDKLI
-110 LSPGASPVRPPVPGN
+110 LSPGASPVRPPIPGAE
-125 DLAGVFTLRN
+125 LEGVFTLRN
-135 IPDTDAICAYI
+135 IPDTDAIRAYM
-146 ENHAAK
+146 ESRAAK

-164 EMAENLLRAGLS
+164 EMTENLLRAGLS

-194 AADVQQYAR
+194 AADVQQYVR
-203 QKGVKLLLQSA
+203 QKGVRLLLNSGVSA
-214 LTSIEKQPDGRL
+214 IEKQPDGRL

-231 THTETVDLVLLSV
+231 AQKVTADLILLSV

-253 AAAGLQLNGRGQIVV
+253 AAAGLQLNERGQIVV
-268 DEHMRTSDADIYAV
+268 DEAMHTSEADIYAV

-287 VRNFYTGQETFV
+287 VKNFYTGQETFV

-314 NICGIPSAY
+314 NICGISSAY

-346 KTAAAA
+346 KAAAAA
-352 GIDYDKTYTYP
+352 GIAYDKTYTYP

-378 KVLWEKANGR
+378 KVLWEKESGR

-404 DVLAAAMRLGA
+404 DVLSAAMRFGA
-415 AITDLSDLE
+415 GITDLTELE

-437 VNYLGFIGSNIRS
+437 VNYLGFIGDNVRS
-450 GRLHQFFWHDVS
+450 GRLQQFFWHDVD

-476 TKTEAAADSID
+476 TKTEAAADAID
-487 GFINIPLDALRD
+487 GFLNIPLDALRE
-499 HLDEL
+499 HLDAL

-516 GQRSYLACCIL
+516 GQRSYIACCIL
-527 QGHGYTCYNLAGGIR
+527 QGNGYTCYNLAGGIR
-542 LYRSVMRERAQLSKA
+542 LYRSVKREQVLQTQ
-557 AE
+557 

>member
-23 NEQAEI
+23 NEQAKI
-29 IIVERGPYVSFA
+29 IVVERGPYVSFA

-47 YVGGEIR
+47 YIGGEIR
-54 DRGALTLQTPQ
+54 DRSALTLQTPQ
-65 SFRARFRIDVRVR
+65 SFLTRFNIDVRVR
-78 CEAAAI
+78 CEAVKI
-84 DPTAKTVTLRDLESD
+84 DPAAKTVTLRDLESGG
-99 QEKTESYDKLI
+99 ETLESYDKLI
-110 LSPGASPVRPPVPGN
+110 LSPGASPVRPPIPGAE
-125 DLAGVFTLRN
+125 LEGVFTLRN
-135 IPDTDAICAYI
+135 IPDTDAIRAYM
-146 ENHAAK
+146 ESRAAK

-194 AADVQQYAR
+194 AADVQQYVR
-203 QKGVKLLLQSA
+203 QKGVRLLLNSGVSA
-214 LTSIEKQPDGRL
+214 IEKQPDGRL

-231 THTETVDLVLLSV
+231 AQKVTADLILLSV

-253 AAAGLQLNGRGQIVV
+253 AAAGLQLNERGQIVV
-268 DEHMRTSDADIYAV
+268 DEAMHTSEADIYAV

-287 VRNFYTGQETFV
+287 VKNFYTGQETFV

-314 NICGIPSAY
+314 NICGISSAY

-346 KTAAAA
+346 KAAAAA
-352 GIDYDKTYTYP
+352 GIAYDKTYTYP

-378 KVLWEKANGR
+378 KVLWEKESGR

-404 DVLAAAMRLGA
+404 DVLSAAMRFGA
-415 AITDLSDLE
+415 GITDLTELE

-437 VNYLGFIGSNIRS
+437 VNYLGFIGENVRS
-450 GRLHQFFWHDVS
+450 GRLQQFYWHDVD

-476 TKTEAAADSID
+476 TKTEAAADAID
-487 GFINIPLDALRD
+487 GFLNIPLDALRER
-499 HLDEL
+499 LDAL

-516 GQRSYLACCIL
+516 GQRSYIACCIL
-527 QGHGYTCYNLAGGIR
+527 QGNGYTCYNLAGGIR
-542 LYRSVMRERAQLSKA
+542 LYRSVKREQVLQTQ
-557 AE
+557 

>member
-23 NEQAEI
+23 NEQVKI
-29 IIVERGPYVSFA
+29 IVVERGPYVSFA

-47 YVGGEIR
+47 YIGGEIR
-54 DRGALTLQTPQ
+54 DRSALTLQTPQ
-65 SFRARFRIDVRVR
+65 SFLTRFNIDVRVR
-78 CEAAAI
+78 CEAVKI
-84 DPTAKTVTLRDLESD
+84 DPAAKTVTLRDLESGG
-99 QEKTESYDKLI
+99 ETLESYDKLI
-110 LSPGASPVRPPVPGN
+110 LSPGASPVRPPIPGAE
-125 DLAGVFTLRN
+125 LEGVFTLRN
-135 IPDTDAICAYI
+135 IPDTDAICAYM
-146 ENHAAK
+146 ESRAAK

-194 AADVQQYAR
+194 AADVQQYVR
-203 QKGVKLLLQSA
+203 QKGVRLLLNSGVSA
-214 LTSIEKQPDGRL
+214 IEKQPDGRL

-231 THTETVDLVLLSV
+231 AQKVTADLILLSV

-253 AAAGLQLNGRGQIVV
+253 AAAGLQLNERGQIVV
-268 DEHMRTSDADIYAV
+268 DEAMHTSEADIYAV

-287 VRNFYTGQETFV
+287 VKNFYTGQETFV

-314 NICGIPSAY
+314 NIYGISSAY

-346 KTAAAA
+346 KAADAA
-352 GIDYDKTYTYP
+352 GIAYDKTYTYP

-378 KVLWEKANGR
+378 KVLWDKESGR

-404 DVLAAAMRLGA
+404 DVLSAAMRFGA
-415 AITDLSDLE
+415 GITDLTELE

-437 VNYLGFIGSNIRS
+437 VNYLGFIGDNVRS
-450 GRLHQFFWHDVS
+450 GRLQQFFWHDVD

-476 TKTEAAADSID
+476 TKTEAAADAID
-487 GFINIPLDALRD
+487 GFMNIPLDALRG
-499 HLDEL
+499 HLDAL

-516 GQRSYLACCIL
+516 GQRSYIACCIL
-527 QGHGYTCYNLAGGIR
+527 QGNGYTCYNLAGGIR
-542 LYRSVMRERAQLSKA
+542 LYRSVKREQVLQTQ
-557 AE
+557 

>member
-23 NEQAEI
+23 NEQAKI
-29 IIVERGPYVSFA
+29 IVVERGPYVSFA

-47 YVGGEIR
+47 YIGGEIR
-54 DRGALTLQTPQ
+54 DRSALTLQTPQ
-65 SFRARFRIDVRVR
+65 SFLTRFNIDVRVR
-78 CEAAAI
+78 CEAVKI
-84 DPTAKTVTLRDLESD
+84 DPAAKTVTLRDLESGG
-99 QEKTESYDKLI
+99 ETLESYDKLI
-110 LSPGASPVRPPVPGN
+110 LSPGASPVRPPIPGAE
-125 DLAGVFTLRN
+125 LEGVFTLRN
-135 IPDTDAICAYI
+135 IPDTDAIRAYM
-146 ENHAAK
+146 ESRAAK

-194 AADVQQYAR
+194 AADVQQYVR
-203 QKGVKLLLQSA
+203 QKGVRLLLNSGVSA
-214 LTSIEKQPDGRL
+214 IEKQPDGRL

-231 THTETVDLVLLSV
+231 AQKVTADLILLSV
-244 GVRPESALA
+244 GVRPESVLA
-253 AAAGLQLNGRGQIVV
+253 AAAGLQLNERGQIVV
-268 DEHMRTSDADIYAV
+268 DEAMHTSEADIYAV

-287 VRNFYTGQETFV
+287 VKNFYTGQETFV

-314 NICGIPSAY
+314 NICGISSAY

-352 GIDYDKTYTYP
+352 GIAYDKTYTYP

-378 KVLWEKANGR
+378 KVLWEKESGR

-404 DVLAAAMRLGA
+404 DVLSAAMRFGA
-415 AITDLSDLE
+415 GITDLTELE

-437 VNYLGFIGSNIRS
+437 VNYLGFIGENVRS
-450 GRLHQFFWHDVS
+450 GRLQQFYWHDVD

-476 TKTEAAADSID
+476 TKTEAAADAID
-487 GFINIPLDALRD
+487 GFMNIPLDALRG
-499 HLDEL
+499 HLDAL

-516 GQRSYLACCIL
+516 GQRSYIACCIL
-527 QGHGYTCYNLAGGIR
+527 QGNGYTCYNLAGGIR
-542 LYRSVMRERAQLSKA
+542 LYRSVKREQVLQTQ
-557 AE
+557 

>member
-23 NEQAEI
+23 NEQAKI
-29 IIVERGPYVSFA
+29 IVVERGPYVSFA

-47 YVGGEIR
+47 YIGGEIR
-54 DRGALTLQTPQ
+54 DRSALTLQTPQ
-65 SFRARFRIDVRVR
+65 SFLTRFNIDVRVR
-78 CEAAAI
+78 CEAVKI
-84 DPTAKTVTLRDLESD
+84 DPAAKTVTLRDLESGG
-99 QEKTESYDKLI
+99 ETLESYDKLI
-110 LSPGASPVRPPVPGN
+110 LSPGASPVRPPIPGAE
-125 DLAGVFTLRN
+125 LEGVFTLRN
-135 IPDTDAICAYI
+135 IPDTDAIRAYM
-146 ENHAAK
+146 ESRAAK

-194 AADVQQYAR
+194 AADVQQYVR
-203 QKGVKLLLQSA
+203 QKGARLLLNSGVSA
-214 LTSIEKQPDGRL
+214 IEKQPDGRL

-231 THTETVDLVLLSV
+231 AQKVTADLILLSV

-253 AAAGLQLNGRGQIVV
+253 AAAGLQLNERGQIVV
-268 DEHMRTSDADIYAV
+268 DEAMHTSEADIYAV

-287 VRNFYTGQETFV
+287 VKNFYTGQETFV

-314 NICGIPSAY
+314 NICGISSAY

-346 KTAAAA
+346 KAAAAA
-352 GIDYDKTYTYP
+352 GIAYDKTYTYP

-378 KVLWEKANGR
+378 KVLWEKESGR

-404 DVLAAAMRLGA
+404 DVLSAAMRFGA
-415 AITDLSDLE
+415 GITDLTELE

-437 VNYLGFIGSNIRS
+437 VNYLGFIGENVRS
-450 GRLHQFFWHDVS
+450 GRLQQFFWHDVD

-476 TKTEAAADSID
+476 TKTEAAADAID
-487 GFINIPLDALRD
+487 GFLNIPLDALRE
-499 HLDEL
+499 HLDAL

-516 GQRSYLACCIL
+516 GQRSYIACCIL
-527 QGHGYTCYNLAGGIR
+527 QGNGYTCYNLAGGIR
-542 LYRSVMRERAQLSKA
+542 LYRSVKREQVLQTQ
-557 AE
+557 

>member
-23 NEQAEI
+23 NEQAKI
-29 IIVERGPYVSFA
+29 IVVERGPYVSFA

-47 YVGGEIR
+47 YIGGEIR
-54 DRGALTLQTPQ
+54 DRSALTLQTPQ
-65 SFRARFRIDVRVR
+65 SFLTRFNIDVRVR
-78 CEAAAI
+78 CEAVKI
-84 DPTAKTVTLRDLESD
+84 DPAAKTVTLRDLESGG
-99 QEKTESYDKLI
+99 ETLESYDKLI
-110 LSPGASPVRPPVPGN
+110 LSPGASPVRPPIPGAE
-125 DLAGVFTLRN
+125 LEGVFTLRN
-135 IPDTDAICAYI
+135 IPDTDAIRAYM
-146 ENHAAK
+146 ESRAAK

-194 AADVQQYAR
+194 AADVQQYVR
-203 QKGVKLLLQSA
+203 QKGVRLLLNSGVSA
-214 LTSIEKQPDGRL
+214 IEKQPDGRL
-226 AARVG
+226 AAQVG
-231 THTETVDLVLLSV
+231 AQKVTADLILLSV

-253 AAAGLQLNGRGQIVV
+253 AAAGLQLNERGQIVV
-268 DEHMRTSDADIYAV
+268 DEAMHTSEADIYAV

-287 VRNFYTGQETFV
+287 VKNFYTGQETFV

-314 NICGIPSAY
+314 NICGISSAY

-352 GIDYDKTYTYP
+352 GIAYDKTYTYP

-378 KVLWEKANGR
+378 KVLWDKESGR

-404 DVLAAAMRLGA
+404 DVLSAAMRFGA
-415 AITDLSDLE
+415 GITDLTELE

-437 VNYLGFIGSNIRS
+437 VNYLGFIGDNVRS
-450 GRLHQFFWHDVS
+450 GRLQQFYWHDVD

-476 TKTEAAADSID
+476 TKTEAAADAID
-487 GFINIPLDALRD
+487 GFMNIPLDALRE
-499 HLDEL
+499 HLDAL

-516 GQRSYLACCIL
+516 GQRSYIACCIL
-527 QGHGYTCYNLAGGIR
+527 QGNGYTCYNLAGGIR
-542 LYRSVMRERAQLSKA
+542 LYRSVKREQVLQTQ
-557 AE
+557 

>member
-23 NEQAEI
+23 NEQAKI
-29 IIVERGPYVSFA
+29 IVVERGPYVSFA

-47 YVGGEIR
+47 YIGGEIR
-54 DRGALTLQTPQ
+54 DRSALTLQTPQ
-65 SFRARFRIDVRVR
+65 SFLTRFNIDVRVR
-78 CEAAAI
+78 CEAVKI
-84 DPTAKTVTLRDLESD
+84 DPAAKTVTLRDLESGG
-99 QEKTESYDKLI
+99 ETLESYDKLI
-110 LSPGASPVRPPVPGN
+110 LSPGASPVRPPIPGAE
-125 DLAGVFTLRN
+125 LEGVFTLRN
-135 IPDTDAICAYI
+135 IPDTDAIRAYM
-146 ENHAAK
+146 ESRAAK

-194 AADVQQYAR
+194 AADVQQYVR
-203 QKGVKLLLQSA
+203 QKGVRLLLNSGVSA
-214 LTSIEKQPDGRL
+214 IEKQPDGRL

-231 THTETVDLVLLSV
+231 AQKVTADLILLSV

-253 AAAGLQLNGRGQIVV
+253 AAAGLQLNERGQIVV
-268 DEHMRTSDADIYAV
+268 DEAMHTSEADIYAV

-287 VRNFYTGQETFV
+287 VKNFYTGQETFV

-314 NICGIPSAY
+314 NICGISSAY

-346 KTAAAA
+346 KAAAAA
-352 GIDYDKTYTYP
+352 GIAYDKTYTYP

-378 KVLWEKANGR
+378 KVLWEKESGR

-404 DVLAAAMRLGA
+404 DVLSAAMRFGA
-415 AITDLSDLE
+415 GITDLTELE

-437 VNYLGFIGSNIRS
+437 VNYLGFIGENVRA
-450 GRLHQFFWHDVS
+450 GRLQQFYWHDV
-462 ALPRDGSVTLLDVR
+462 D
-476 TKTEAAADSID
+476 
-487 GFINIPLDALRD
+487 
-499 HLDEL
+499 
-504 PKDKPVYVHCFS
+504 
-516 GQRSYLACCIL
+516 
-527 QGHGYTCYNLAGGIR
+527 
-542 LYRSVMRERAQLSKA
+542 LSLIHI
-557 AE
+557 

>member
-23 NEQAEI
+23 NEQAKI
-29 IIVERGPYVSFA
+29 IVVERGPYVSFA

-54 DRGALTLQTPQ
+54 DRSALTLQTPQ
-65 SFRARFRIDVRVR
+65 SFLTRFNIDVRVR
-78 CEAAAI
+78 CEAVKI
-84 DPTAKTVTLRDLESD
+84 DPAAKTVTLRDLESGG
-99 QEKTESYDKLI
+99 ETLESYDKLI
-110 LSPGASPVRPPVPGN
+110 LSPGASPVRPPIPGAE
-125 DLAGVFTLRN
+125 LEGVFTLRN
-135 IPDTDAICAYI
+135 IPDTDAIRAYM
-146 ENHAAK
+146 ESRAAK

-194 AADVQQYAR
+194 AADVQQYVR
-203 QKGVKLLLQSA
+203 QKGVRLLLNSGVSA
-214 LTSIEKQPDGRL
+214 IEKQPDGRL

-231 THTETVDLVLLSV
+231 AQKVTADLILLSV

-253 AAAGLQLNGRGQIVV
+253 AVAGLQLNERGQIVV
-268 DEHMRTSDADIYAV
+268 DEAMHTSEADIYAV

-287 VRNFYTGQETFV
+287 VKNFYTGQETFV

-314 NICGIPSAY
+314 NICGISSAY

-346 KTAAAA
+346 KAADAA
-352 GIDYDKTYTYP
+352 GIAYDKTYTYP

-378 KVLWEKANGR
+378 KVLWDKESGR

-404 DVLAAAMRLGA
+404 DVLSAAMRFGA
-415 AITDLSDLE
+415 GITDLTELE

-437 VNYLGFIGSNIRS
+437 VNYLGFIGENVRS
-450 GRLHQFFWHDVS
+450 GRLQQFYWHDVD

-476 TKTEAAADSID
+476 TKTEAAADAID
-487 GFINIPLDALRD
+487 GFLNIPLDALRG
-499 HLDEL
+499 HLDAL

-516 GQRSYLACCIL
+516 GQRSYIACCIL
-527 QGHGYTCYNLAGGIR
+527 QGNGYTCYNLAGGIR
-542 LYRSVMRERAQLSKA
+542 LYRSVKREQVLQTQ
-557 AE
+557 

>member
-23 NEQAEI
+23 NEQAKI
-29 IIVERGPYVSFA
+29 IVVERGPYVSFA

-47 YVGGEIR
+47 YIGGEIR
-54 DRGALTLQTPQ
+54 DRSALTLQTPQ
-65 SFRARFRIDVRVR
+65 SFLTRFNIDVRVR
-78 CEAAAI
+78 CEAVKI
-84 DPTAKTVTLRDLESD
+84 DPAAKTVTLRDLESGG
-99 QEKTESYDKLI
+99 ETLESYDKLI
-110 LSPGASPVRPPVPGN
+110 LSPGASPVRPPIPGAE
-125 DLAGVFTLRN
+125 LEGVFTLRN
-135 IPDTDAICAYI
+135 IPDTYAIRAYM
-146 ENHAAK
+146 ESRAAK

-194 AADVQQYAR
+194 AADVQQYVR
-203 QKGVKLLLQSA
+203 QKGVRLLLNSGVSA
-214 LTSIEKQPDGRL
+214 IEKQPDGRL

-231 THTETVDLVLLSV
+231 AQKVTADLILLSV

-253 AAAGLQLNGRGQIVV
+253 AAAGLQLNERGQIVV
-268 DEHMRTSDADIYAV
+268 DEAMHTSEADIYAV

-287 VRNFYTGQETFV
+287 VKNFYTGQETFV

-314 NICGIPSAY
+314 NICGISSAY

-352 GIDYDKTYTYP
+352 GIAYDKTYTYP

-378 KVLWEKANGR
+378 KVLWEKESGR

-404 DVLAAAMRLGA
+404 DVLSAAMRFGA
-415 AITDLSDLE
+415 GITDLTELE

-437 VNYLGFIGSNIRS
+437 VNYLGFIGENVRS
-450 GRLHQFFWHDVS
+450 GRLQQFYWHDVDV
-462 ALPRDGSVTLLDVR
+462 LPRDGSVTLLDVR
-476 TKTEAAADSID
+476 TKTEAAADAID
-487 GFINIPLDALRD
+487 GFMNIPLDALRG
-499 HLDEL
+499 HLDAL

-516 GQRSYLACCIL
+516 GQRSYIACCIL
-527 QGHGYTCYNLAGGIR
+527 QGNGCTCYNLAGGIR
-542 LYRSVMRERAQLSKA
+542 LYRSVKREQVLQTQ
-557 AE
+557 

>member
-23 NEQAEI
+23 NEQAKI
-29 IIVERGPYVSFA
+29 IVVERGPYVSFA

-47 YVGGEIR
+47 YIGGEIR
-54 DRGALTLQTPQ
+54 DRSALTLQTPQ
-65 SFRARFRIDVRVR
+65 SFLTRFNIDVRVR
-78 CEAAAI
+78 CEAVKI
-84 DPTAKTVTLRDLESD
+84 DPAAKTVTLRDLESGG
-99 QEKTESYDKLI
+99 ETLESYDKLI
-110 LSPGASPVRPPVPGN
+110 LSPGASPVRPPIPGAE
-125 DLAGVFTLRN
+125 LEGVFTLRN
-135 IPDTDAICAYI
+135 IPDTDAIRAYM
-146 ENHAAK
+146 ESRAAK

-194 AADVQQYAR
+194 AADVQQYVR
-203 QKGVKLLLQSA
+203 QKGARLLLNSGVSA
-214 LTSIEKQPDGRL
+214 IEKQPDGRL

-231 THTETVDLVLLSV
+231 AQKVTADLILLSV

-253 AAAGLQLNGRGQIVV
+253 AAAGLQLNERGQIVV
-268 DEHMRTSDADIYAV
+268 DEAMHTSEADIYAV

-287 VRNFYTGQETFV
+287 VKNFYTGQEMFV

-314 NICGIPSAY
+314 NICGISSAY

-346 KTAAAA
+346 KAADAA
-352 GIDYDKTYTYP
+352 GIAYDKTYTYP

-378 KVLWEKANGR
+378 KVLWEKESGR

-404 DVLAAAMRLGA
+404 DVLSAAMRFGA
-415 AITDLSDLE
+415 GITDLTELE

-437 VNYLGFIGSNIRS
+437 VNYLGFIGDNVRS
-450 GRLHQFFWHDVS
+450 GRLQQFFWHDVD

-476 TKTEAAADSID
+476 TKTEAAADAID
-487 GFINIPLDALRD
+487 GFLNIPLDALRG
-499 HLDEL
+499 HLDAL

-516 GQRSYLACCIL
+516 GQRSYIACCIL
-527 QGHGYTCYNLAGGIR
+527 QGNGYTCYNLAGGIR
-542 LYRSVMRERAQLSKA
+542 LYRSVKREQVLQTQ
-557 AE
+557 

>member
-23 NEQAEI
+23 NEQAKI
-29 IIVERGPYVSFA
+29 IVVERGPYVSFA

-47 YVGGEIR
+47 YIGGEIR
-54 DRGALTLQTPQ
+54 DRSALTLQTPQ
-65 SFRARFRIDVRVR
+65 SFLTRFNIDVRVR
-78 CEAAAI
+78 CEAVKI
-84 DPTAKTVTLRDLESD
+84 DPAAKTVTLRDLESGG
-99 QEKTESYDKLI
+99 ETLESYDKLI
-110 LSPGASPVRPPVPGN
+110 LSPGASPVRPPIPGAE
-125 DLAGVFTLRN
+125 LEGVFTLRN
-135 IPDTDAICAYI
+135 IPDTDAIRAYM
-146 ENHAAK
+146 ESRAAK

-194 AADVQQYAR
+194 AADVQQYVR
-203 QKGVKLLLQSA
+203 QKGVRLLLNSGVS
-214 LTSIEKQPDGRL
+214 TIEKQPDGRL

-231 THTETVDLVLLSV
+231 AQKVTADLILLSV

-253 AAAGLQLNGRGQIVV
+253 AAAGLQLNERGQIVV
-268 DEHMRTSDADIYAV
+268 DEAMHTSEADIYAV

-287 VRNFYTGQETFV
+287 VKNFYTGQETFV

-314 NICGIPSAY
+314 NICGISSAY

-346 KTAAAA
+346 KAAAAA
-352 GIDYDKTYTYP
+352 GIAYDKTYTYP

-378 KVLWEKANGR
+378 KVLWEKESGR

-404 DVLAAAMRLGA
+404 DVLSAAMRFGA
-415 AITDLSDLE
+415 GITDLTELE

-437 VNYLGFIGSNIRS
+437 VNYLGFIGENVRV
-450 GRLHQFFWHDVS
+450 GRLQQFYWHDVD

-476 TKTEAAADSID
+476 TKTEAAADAID
-487 GFINIPLDALRD
+487 GFMNIPLDALRE
-499 HLDEL
+499 HLDAL

-516 GQRSYLACCIL
+516 GQRSYIACCIL
-527 QGHGYTCYNLAGGIR
+527 QGNGYTCYNLAGGIR
-542 LYRSVMRERAQLSKA
+542 LYRSVKREQVLQTQ
-557 AE
+557 

>member
-23 NEQAEI
+23 NEQAKI
-29 IIVERGPYVSFA
+29 IVVERGPYVSFA

-47 YVGGEIR
+47 YIGGEIR
-54 DRGALTLQTPQ
+54 DRSALTLQTPQ
-65 SFRARFRIDVRVR
+65 SFLTRFNIDVRVR
-78 CEAAAI
+78 CEAVKI
-84 DPTAKTVTLRDLESD
+84 DPAAKTVTLRDLESGG
-99 QEKTESYDKLI
+99 ETLESYDKLI
-110 LSPGASPVRPPVPGN
+110 LSPGASPVRPPIPGAE
-125 DLAGVFTLRN
+125 LEGVFTLRN
-135 IPDTDAICAYI
+135 IPDTDAIRAYM
-146 ENHAAK
+146 ESRAAK

-194 AADVQQYAR
+194 AADVQQYVR
-203 QKGVKLLLQSA
+203 QKGARLLLNSGVSA
-214 LTSIEKQPDGRL
+214 IEKQPDGRL

-231 THTETVDLVLLSV
+231 AQKVTADLILLSV

-253 AAAGLQLNGRGQIVV
+253 AAAGLQLNERGQIVV
-268 DEHMRTSDADIYAV
+268 DEAMHTNEADIYAV

-287 VRNFYTGQETFV
+287 VKNFYTGQETFV

-314 NICGIPSAY
+314 NICGISSAY

-346 KTAAAA
+346 KAAAAA
-352 GIDYDKTYTYP
+352 GIAYDKTYTYP

-378 KVLWEKANGR
+378 KVLWEKESGR

-404 DVLAAAMRLGA
+404 DVLSAAMRFGA
-415 AITDLSDLE
+415 GITDLTELE

-437 VNYLGFIGSNIRS
+437 VNYLGFIGENVRA
-450 GRLHQFFWHDVS
+450 GRLQQFFWHDVD

-476 TKTEAAADSID
+476 TKTEAAADAID
-487 GFINIPLDALRD
+487 GFLNIPLDALRE
-499 HLDEL
+499 HLDAL

-516 GQRSYLACCIL
+516 GQRSYIACCIL
-527 QGHGYTCYNLAGGIR
+527 QGNGYTCYNLAGGIR
-542 LYRSVMRERAQLSKA
+542 LYRSVKREQVLQTQ
-557 AE
+557 

>member
-23 NEQAEI
+23 NEQAKI
-29 IIVERGPYVSFA
+29 IVVERGPYVSFA

-47 YVGGEIR
+47 YIGGEIR
-54 DRGALTLQTPQ
+54 DRSALTLQTPQ
-65 SFRARFRIDVRVR
+65 SFLTRFNIDVRVR
-78 CEAAAI
+78 CEAVKI
-84 DPTAKTVTLRDLESD
+84 DPAAKTVTLRDLESGR
-99 QEKTESYDKLI
+99 ETLESYDKLI
-110 LSPGASPVRPPVPGN
+110 LSPGASPVRPPIPGAE
-125 DLAGVFTLRN
+125 LEGVFTLRN
-135 IPDTDAICAYI
+135 IPDTDAIRAYM
-146 ENHAAK
+146 ESRTAK

-194 AADVQQYAR
+194 AADVQQYVR
-203 QKGVKLLLQSA
+203 QKGARLLLNSGVSA
-214 LTSIEKQPDGRL
+214 IEKQPDGRL
-226 AARVG
+226 AAQVG
-231 THTETVDLVLLSV
+231 AQKVTADLILLSV

-253 AAAGLQLNGRGQIVV
+253 AAAGLQLNERGQIVV
-268 DEHMRTSDADIYAV
+268 DEAMHTSEADIYAV

-287 VRNFYTGQETFV
+287 VKNFYTGQETFV

-314 NICGIPSAY
+314 NICGISSAY

-352 GIDYDKTYTYP
+352 GIAYDKTYTYP

-378 KVLWEKANGR
+378 KVLWEKESGR

-404 DVLAAAMRLGA
+404 DVLSAAMRFGA
-415 AITDLSDLE
+415 GITDLTELE

-437 VNYLGFIGSNIRS
+437 VNYLGFIGENVRS
-450 GRLHQFFWHDVS
+450 GRLQQFYWHDVD

-476 TKTEAAADSID
+476 TKTEAAADAID
-487 GFINIPLDALRD
+487 GFLNIPLDALRE
-499 HLDEL
+499 HLDAL

-516 GQRSYLACCIL
+516 GQRSYIACCIL
-527 QGHGYTCYNLAGGIR
+527 QGNGYTCYNLAGGIR
-542 LYRSVMRERAQLSKA
+542 LYRSVKREQVLQTQ
-557 AE
+557 

>member
-23 NEQAEI
+23 NEQAKI
-29 IIVERGPYVSFA
+29 IVVERGPYVSFA

-47 YVGGEIR
+47 YIGGEIR
-54 DRGALTLQTPQ
+54 DRSALTLQTPQ
-65 SFRARFRIDVRVR
+65 SFLTRFNIDVRVR
-78 CEAAAI
+78 CEAVKI
-84 DPTAKTVTLRDLESD
+84 DPAAKTVTLRDLESGG
-99 QEKTESYDKLI
+99 ETLESYDKLI
-110 LSPGASPVRPPVPGN
+110 LSPGASPVRPPIPGAE
-125 DLAGVFTLRN
+125 LEGVFTLRN
-135 IPDTDAICAYI
+135 IPDTDAIRAYM
-146 ENHAAK
+146 ESRAAK

-194 AADVQQYAR
+194 AADVQQYVR
-203 QKGVKLLLQSA
+203 QKGARLLLNSGVSA
-214 LTSIEKQPDGRL
+214 IEKQPDGRL

-231 THTETVDLVLLSV
+231 AQKVTADLILLSV

-253 AAAGLQLNGRGQIVV
+253 AAAGLQLNERGQIVV
-268 DEHMRTSDADIYAV
+268 DEAMHTSEADIYAV

-287 VRNFYTGQETFV
+287 VKNFYTGQETFV

-314 NICGIPSAY
+314 NICGISSAY

-346 KTAAAA
+346 KAAAAA
-352 GIDYDKTYTYP
+352 GIAYDKTYTYP

-378 KVLWEKANGR
+378 KVLWEKESGR

-404 DVLAAAMRLGA
+404 DVLSAAMRFGA
-415 AITDLSDLE
+415 GITDLTELE

-437 VNYLGFIGSNIRS
+437 VNYLGFIGENVRA
-450 GRLHQFFWHDVS
+450 GRLQQFYWHDVD

-476 TKTEAAADSID
+476 TKTEAAADAID
-487 GFINIPLDALRD
+487 GFLNIPLDALRE
-499 HLDEL
+499 HLDAL

-516 GQRSYLACCIL
+516 GQRSYIACCIL
-527 QGHGYTCYNLAGGIR
+527 QENGYTCYNLAGGIR
-542 LYRSVMRERAQLSKA
+542 LYRSVKREQVLQTQ
-557 AE
+557 

>member
-23 NEQAEI
+23 NEQAKI
-29 IIVERGPYVSFA
+29 IVVERGPYVSFA

-47 YVGGEIR
+47 YIGGEIR
-54 DRGALTLQTPQ
+54 DRSALTLQTPQ
-65 SFRARFRIDVRVR
+65 SFLTRFNIDVRVR
-78 CEAAAI
+78 CEAVKI
-84 DPTAKTVTLRDLESD
+84 DPAAKTVTLRDLESGG
-99 QEKTESYDKLI
+99 ETLESYDKLI
-110 LSPGASPVRPPVPGN
+110 LSPGASPVRPPIPGAE
-125 DLAGVFTLRN
+125 LEGVFTLRN
-135 IPDTDAICAYI
+135 IPDTDAIRAYM
-146 ENHAAK
+146 ESRTAK

-194 AADVQQYAR
+194 AADVQQYVR
-203 QKGVKLLLQSA
+203 QKGVRLLLNSGVSA
-214 LTSIEKQPDGRL
+214 IEKQPDGRL

-231 THTETVDLVLLSV
+231 AQKVTADLILLSV

-253 AAAGLQLNGRGQIVV
+253 AAAGLQLNERGQIVV
-268 DEHMRTSDADIYAV
+268 DEAMHTSEADIYAV

-287 VRNFYTGQETFV
+287 VKNFYTGQETFV

-314 NICGIPSAY
+314 NICGISSAY

-346 KTAAAA
+346 KAAAAA
-352 GIDYDKTYTYP
+352 GIAYDKTYTYP

-378 KVLWEKANGR
+378 KVLWEKESGR

-404 DVLAAAMRLGA
+404 DVLSAAMRFGA
-415 AITDLSDLE
+415 GITDLTELE

-437 VNYLGFIGSNIRS
+437 VNYLGFIGENVRA
-450 GRLHQFFWHDVS
+450 GRLQQFFWHDVD

-476 TKTEAAADSID
+476 TKTEAAADAID
-487 GFINIPLDALRD
+487 GFLNIPLDALRG
-499 HLDEL
+499 HLDAL

-516 GQRSYLACCIL
+516 GQRSYIACCIL
-527 QGHGYTCYNLAGGIR
+527 QGNGYTCYNLAGGIR
-542 LYRSVMRERAQLSKA
+542 LYRSVKREQVLQTQ
-557 AE
+557 

>member
-23 NEQAEI
+23 NEQAKI
-29 IIVERGPYVSFA
+29 IVVERGPYVSFA

-47 YVGGEIR
+47 YIGGEIR
-54 DRGALTLQTPQ
+54 DRSALTLQTPQ
-65 SFRARFRIDVRVR
+65 SFLTRFNIDVRVR
-78 CEAAAI
+78 CEAVKI
-84 DPTAKTVTLRDLESD
+84 DPAAKTVTLRDLESGR
-99 QEKTESYDKLI
+99 ETLESYDKLI
-110 LSPGASPVRPPVPGN
+110 LSPGASPVRPPIPGAE
-125 DLAGVFTLRN
+125 LEGVFTLRN
-135 IPDTDAICAYI
+135 IPDTDAIRAYM
-146 ENHAAK
+146 ESRAAK

-194 AADVQQYAR
+194 AADVQQYVR
-203 QKGVKLLLQSA
+203 QKGVRLLLNSGVSA
-214 LTSIEKQPDGRL
+214 IEKQPDGRL

-231 THTETVDLVLLSV
+231 AQKVTADLILLSV

-253 AAAGLQLNGRGQIVV
+253 AAAGLQLNERGQIVV
-268 DEHMRTSDADIYAV
+268 DEAMHTSEADIYAV

-287 VRNFYTGQETFV
+287 VKNFYTGQETFV

-314 NICGIPSAY
+314 NICGISSAY

-352 GIDYDKTYTYP
+352 GIAYDKTYTYP

-378 KVLWEKANGR
+378 KVLWEKESGR

-404 DVLAAAMRLGA
+404 DVLSAAMRFGA
-415 AITDLSDLE
+415 GITDLTELE

-437 VNYLGFIGSNIRS
+437 VNYLGFIGDNVRS
-450 GRLHQFFWHDVS
+450 GRLQQFYWHDVD

-476 TKTEAAADSID
+476 TKTEAAADAID
-487 GFINIPLDALRD
+487 GFLNIPLDALRG
-499 HLDEL
+499 HLDAL

-516 GQRSYLACCIL
+516 GQRSYIACCIL
-527 QGHGYTCYNLAGGIR
+527 QGYGYTCYNLAGGIR
-542 LYRSVMRERAQLSKA
+542 LYRSVKREQVLQTQ
-557 AE
+557 

>member
-23 NEQAEI
+23 NEQAKI
-29 IIVERGPYVSFA
+29 IVVERGPYVSFA

-47 YVGGEIR
+47 YIGGEIR
-54 DRGALTLQTPQ
+54 DRSALTLQTPQ
-65 SFRARFRIDVRVR
+65 SFLTRFNIDVRVR
-78 CEAAAI
+78 CEAVKI
-84 DPTAKTVTLRDLESD
+84 DPAAKTVTLRDLESGG
-99 QEKTESYDKLI
+99 ETLESYDKLI
-110 LSPGASPVRPPVPGN
+110 LSPGASPVRPPIPGAE
-125 DLAGVFTLRN
+125 LEGVFTLRN
-135 IPDTDAICAYI
+135 IPDTDAIRAYM
-146 ENHAAK
+146 ESRAAK

-194 AADVQQYAR
+194 AADVQQYVR
-203 QKGVKLLLQSA
+203 QKGVRLLLNSGVSA
-214 LTSIEKQPDGRL
+214 IEKQPDGRL

-231 THTETVDLVLLSV
+231 AQKVTADLILLSV

-253 AAAGLQLNGRGQIVV
+253 AAAGLQLNERGQIVV
-268 DEHMRTSDADIYAV
+268 DEAMHTSEADIYAV

-287 VRNFYTGQETFV
+287 VKNFYTGQETFV

-314 NICGIPSAY
+314 NICGISSAY

-346 KTAAAA
+346 KAAAAA
-352 GIDYDKTYTYP
+352 GIAYDKTYTYP

-378 KVLWEKANGR
+378 KVLWEKESGR

-404 DVLAAAMRLGA
+404 DVLSAAMCFGA
-415 AITDLSDLE
+415 GITDLTELE

-437 VNYLGFIGSNIRS
+437 VNYLGFIGENVRA
-450 GRLHQFFWHDVS
+450 GRLQQFFWHDVD

-476 TKTEAAADSID
+476 TKTEAAADAID
-487 GFINIPLDALRD
+487 GFMNIPLDALRE
-499 HLDEL
+499 HLDAL

-516 GQRSYLACCIL
+516 GQRSYIACCIL
-527 QGHGYTCYNLAGGIR
+527 QGNGYTCYNLAGGIR
-542 LYRSVMRERAQLSKA
+542 LYRSVKREQVLQTQ
-557 AE
+557 

>member
-23 NEQAEI
+23 NEQAKI
-29 IIVERGPYVSFA
+29 IVVERGPYVSFA

-47 YVGGEIR
+47 YIGGEIR
-54 DRGALTLQTPQ
+54 DRSALTLQTPQ
-65 SFRARFRIDVRVR
+65 SFLTRFNIDVRVR
-78 CEAAAI
+78 CEAVKI
-84 DPTAKTVTLRDLESD
+84 DPAAKTVTLRDLESGG
-99 QEKTESYDKLI
+99 ETLESYDKLI
-110 LSPGASPVRPPVPGN
+110 LSPGASPVRPPIPGAE
-125 DLAGVFTLRN
+125 LEGVFTLRN
-135 IPDTDAICAYI
+135 IPDTDAIRAYM
-146 ENHAAK
+146 ESRAAK

-194 AADVQQYAR
+194 AADVQQYVR
-203 QKGVKLLLQSA
+203 QKGARLLLNSGVSA
-214 LTSIEKQPDGRL
+214 IEKQPDGSL

-231 THTETVDLVLLSV
+231 AQKVTADLILLSV

-253 AAAGLQLNGRGQIVV
+253 AAAGLQLNERGQIVV
-268 DEHMRTSDADIYAV
+268 DEVMHTSEADIYAV

-287 VRNFYTGQETFV
+287 VKNFYTGQETFV

-314 NICGIPSAY
+314 NICSISSAY

-346 KTAAAA
+346 KAAAAA
-352 GIDYDKTYTYP
+352 GIAYDKTYTYP

-378 KVLWEKANGR
+378 KVLWEKESGR

-404 DVLAAAMRLGA
+404 DVLSAAMRFGA
-415 AITDLSDLE
+415 GITDLTELE

-437 VNYLGFIGSNIRS
+437 VNYLGFIGENVRA
-450 GRLHQFFWHDVS
+450 GRLQQFFWHDVD

-476 TKTEAAADSID
+476 TKTEAAADAID
-487 GFINIPLDALRD
+487 GFMNIPLDALRE
-499 HLDEL
+499 HLDAL

-516 GQRSYLACCIL
+516 GQRSYIACCIL
-527 QGHGYTCYNLAGGIR
+527 QGNGYTCYNLAGGIR
-542 LYRSVMRERAQLSKA
+542 LYRSVKREQVLQTQ
-557 AE
+557 

>member
-23 NEQAEI
+23 NEQAKI
-29 IIVERGPYVSFA
+29 IVVERGPYVSFA

-47 YVGGEIR
+47 YIGGEIR
-54 DRGALTLQTPQ
+54 DRSALTLQTPQ
-65 SFRARFRIDVRVR
+65 SFLTRFNIDVRVR
-78 CEAAAI
+78 CEAVKI
-84 DPTAKTVTLRDLESD
+84 DPAAKTVTLRDLESGG
-99 QEKTESYDKLI
+99 ETLESYDKLI
-110 LSPGASPVRPPVPGN
+110 LSPGASPVRPPIPGAE
-125 DLAGVFTLRN
+125 LEGVFTLRN
-135 IPDTDAICAYI
+135 IPDTDAIRAYM
-146 ENHAAK
+146 ESRTAK

-194 AADVQQYAR
+194 AADVQQYVR
-203 QKGVKLLLQSA
+203 QKGVRLLLNSGVSA
-214 LTSIEKQPDGRL
+214 IEKQPDGRL

-231 THTETVDLVLLSV
+231 AQKVTADLILLSV

-253 AAAGLQLNGRGQIVV
+253 AAAGLQLNERGQIVV
-268 DEHMRTSDADIYAV
+268 DEAMHTSEADIYAV

-287 VRNFYTGQETFV
+287 VKNFYTGQETFV

-314 NICGIPSAY
+314 NICGISSAY

-346 KTAAAA
+346 KAADAA
-352 GIDYDKTYTYP
+352 GIAYDKTYTYP

-378 KVLWEKANGR
+378 KVLWDKESGR

-404 DVLAAAMRLGA
+404 DVLSAAMRFGA
-415 AITDLSDLE
+415 GITDLTELE

-437 VNYLGFIGSNIRS
+437 VNYLGFIGENVRS
-450 GRLHQFFWHDVS
+450 GRLQQFFWHDVD

-476 TKTEAAADSID
+476 TKTEAAADAID
-487 GFINIPLDALRD
+487 GFLNIPLDALRE
-499 HLDEL
+499 HLDAL

-516 GQRSYLACCIL
+516 GQRSYIACCIL
-527 QGHGYTCYNLAGGIR
+527 QGNGYTCYNLAGGIR
-542 LYRSVMRERAQLSKA
+542 LYRSVKREQVLQTQ
-557 AE
+557 

>member
-23 NEQAEI
+23 NEQAKI
-29 IIVERGPYVSFA
+29 IVVERGPYVSFA

-47 YVGGEIR
+47 YIGGEIR
-54 DRGALTLQTPQ
+54 DRSALTLQTPQ
-65 SFRARFRIDVRVR
+65 SFLTRFNIDVRVR
-78 CEAAAI
+78 CEAVKI
-84 DPTAKTVTLRDLESD
+84 DPAAKTVTLRDLESGG
-99 QEKTESYDKLI
+99 ETLESYDKLI
-110 LSPGASPVRPPVPGN
+110 LSPGASPVRPPIPGAE
-125 DLAGVFTLRN
+125 LEGVFTLRN
-135 IPDTDAICAYI
+135 IPDTDAIRAYM
-146 ENHAAK
+146 ESRAAK

-194 AADVQQYAR
+194 AADVQQYVR
-203 QKGVKLLLQSA
+203 QKGVRLLLNSGVSA
-214 LTSIEKQPDGRL
+214 IEKQPDGRL

-231 THTETVDLVLLSV
+231 AQKVTADLILLSV

-253 AAAGLQLNGRGQIVV
+253 AAAGLQLNERGQIVV
-268 DEHMRTSDADIYAV
+268 DEAMHTSEADIYAV

-287 VRNFYTGQETFV
+287 VKNFYTGQETFV

-314 NICGIPSAY
+314 NICGISSAY

-352 GIDYDKTYTYP
+352 GIAYDKTYTYP

-378 KVLWEKANGR
+378 KVLWDKESGR

-404 DVLAAAMRLGA
+404 DVLSAAMRFGA
-415 AITDLSDLE
+415 GITDLTELE

-437 VNYLGFIGSNIRS
+437 VNYLGFIGDNVRS
-450 GRLHQFFWHDVS
+450 GRLQQFFWHDVD

-476 TKTEAAADSID
+476 TKTEAAADAID
-487 GFINIPLDALRD
+487 GFLNIPLDALRE
-499 HLDEL
+499 HLDAL

-516 GQRSYLACCIL
+516 GQRSYIACCIL
-527 QGHGYTCYNLAGGIR
+527 QGNGYTCYNLAGGIR
-542 LYRSVMRERAQLSKA
+542 LYRSVKREQVLQTQ
-557 AE
+557 

>member
-1 MKVVIIGG
+1 MKIVIIGG

-23 NEQAEI
+23 NEQAKI
-29 IIVERGPYVSFA
+29 IVVERGPYVSFA

-47 YVGGEIR
+47 YIGGEIR
-54 DRGALTLQTPQ
+54 DRSALTLQTPQ
-65 SFRARFRIDVRVR
+65 SFLTRFNIDVRVR
-78 CEAAAI
+78 CEAVKI
-84 DPTAKTVTLRDLESD
+84 DPAAKTVTLRDLESGG
-99 QEKTESYDKLI
+99 ETLESYDKLI
-110 LSPGASPVRPPVPGN
+110 LSPGASPVRPPIPGAE
-125 DLAGVFTLRN
+125 LEGVFTLRN
-135 IPDTDAICAYI
+135 IPDTDAIRAYM
-146 ENHAAK
+146 ESRAAK

-194 AADVQQYAR
+194 AADVQQYVR
-203 QKGVKLLLQSA
+203 QKGVRLLLNSGVSA
-214 LTSIEKQPDGRL
+214 IEKQPDGSL

-231 THTETVDLVLLSV
+231 AQKVTADLILLSV

-253 AAAGLQLNGRGQIVV
+253 AAAGLQLNERGQIVV
-268 DEHMRTSDADIYAV
+268 DEAMHTSEADIYAV

-287 VRNFYTGQETFV
+287 VKNFYTGQETFV

-314 NICGIPSAY
+314 NICGISSAY

-346 KTAAAA
+346 KAAAAA
-352 GIDYDKTYTYP
+352 GIAYDKTYTYP

-378 KVLWEKANGR
+378 KVLWEKESGR

-404 DVLAAAMRLGA
+404 DVLSAAMRFGA
-415 AITDLSDLE
+415 GITDLTELE

-437 VNYLGFIGSNIRS
+437 VNYLGFIGENVRA
-450 GRLHQFFWHDVS
+450 GRLQQFFWHDVD

-476 TKTEAAADSID
+476 TKTEAAADAID
-487 GFINIPLDALRD
+487 GFLNIPLDALRE
-499 HLDEL
+499 HLDAL

-516 GQRSYLACCIL
+516 GQRSYIACCIL
-527 QGHGYTCYNLAGGIR
+527 QGNGYTCYNLAGGIR
-542 LYRSVMRERAQLSKA
+542 LYRSVKREQVLQTQ
-557 AE
+557 